1 MHLIKLSLAERR
13 ALAQQIHR
21 TKDCKVLKRAQALL
35 WLSEG
40 LSASQ
45 IAQRLGMNRRTI
57 YYWVSS
63 YQNQRSN
70 SFRRRLQDRPKPGR
84 PPRKSPLVLREL
96 DALLRDS
103 PQHYG
108 YHYTEWA
115 AALLAKVLKRD
126 HDLAIS
132 TKTIRRCLK
141 QSHYVWKRPGYALAR
156 QSPTWAQ
163 EKGGSR
169 EVSIHIQ
176 DVSCSSWMK
185 PSLLPCP
192 PCEQNGH
199 EKGQKLSCQLWVIIQ
214 DGYSMVR

>member
-1 MHLIKLSLAERR
+1 MHLIQLSLAERR

-40 LSASQ
+40 ISASQ
-45 IAQRLGMNRRTI
+45 IAKRLGMNRRTM

-108 YHYTEWA
+108 YHYTEWP
-115 AALLAKVLKRD
+115 AALLAKVLQRD
-126 HDLAIS
+126 HEVAIS

-163 EKGGSR
+163 ETGGSR
-169 EVSIHIQ
+169 EVSRRIQ
-176 DVSCSSWMK
+176 DVSFSSWMK
-185 PSLLPCP
+185 PS
-192 PCEQNGH
+192 
-199 EKGQKLSCQLWVIIQ
+199 
-214 DGYSMVR
+214 